1 VATREGNN
9 VLIAQAHLLAKDLPQ
24 MVRTWLKNREQ
35 AVSDGPHVN
44 LETRFKINLTTKPQR
59 TNDEYKHSWQ

>member
-1 VATREGNN
+1 
-9 VLIAQAHLLAKDLPQ
+9 LPQ

>member
-24 MVRTWLKNREQ
+24 MVRTWLKNRKQ
-35 AVSDGPHVN
+35 AVSDVPHVN
-44 LETRFKINLTTKPQR
+44 LKIRFKINLTTKPPR
-59 TNDEYKHSWQ
+59 KNNEYQHSWQ